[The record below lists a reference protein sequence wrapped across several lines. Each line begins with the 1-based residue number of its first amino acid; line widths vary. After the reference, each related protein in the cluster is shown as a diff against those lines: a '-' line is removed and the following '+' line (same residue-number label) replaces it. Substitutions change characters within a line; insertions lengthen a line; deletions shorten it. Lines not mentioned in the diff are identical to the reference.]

1 MNTENREILN
11 VVESLSNAKG
21 VSKAVIVEAIE
32 TALALVTAKRYQD
45 EVSIRVE
52 IDTVTGRYQT
62 FRRWEVIADD
72 AYEGDDDSI
81 EDYLPGQQL
90 ILSEAV
96 SKYDDASLKVGEWV
110 EEQVES
116 VDFGRIAAQQAK
128 QIILQKVREAERE
141 KIKALYSNRI
151 GELIV
156 AAVKRV
162 TRDFL
167 VLDLGDSA
175 EALLPRSNLVA
186 RENFRLNDRVRVI
199 LEAVREEP
207 RGPHVLA
214 TRTSPDFLIELFK
227 IEVPEIG
234 DEVIEIRS
242 AARDPGLRA
251 KIAVKTNDGRIDPV
265 GACVGMRGSRVQAVS
280 NELNGERVDI
290 VLWDD
295 NPAQYVLNAMK
306 PADISSIVVDED
318 NGEMDLAVT
327 EDQLSLAIG
336 RQGQNVRLASDL
348 TGWKL
353 NLMSEVRLLKSMKV
367 SLSVFKKNS

>member
-167 VLDLGDSA
+167 VLDLGIVQKRCYP
-175 EALLPRSNLVA
+175 EVTLL
-186 RENFRLNDRVRVI
+186 RVRI
-199 LEAVREEP
+199 F
-207 RGPHVLA
+207 
-214 TRTSPDFLIELFK
+214 D
-227 IEVPEIG
+227 
-234 DEVIEIRS
+234 
-242 AARDPGLRA
+242 
-251 KIAVKTNDGRIDPV
+251 
-265 GACVGMRGSRVQAVS
+265 
-280 NELNGERVDI
+280 
-290 VLWDD
+290 
-295 NPAQYVLNAMK
+295 
-306 PADISSIVVDED
+306 
-318 NGEMDLAVT
+318 
-327 EDQLSLAIG
+327 
-336 RQGQNVRLASDL
+336 
-348 TGWKL
+348 
-353 NLMSEVRLLKSMKV
+353 
-367 SLSVFKKNS
+367 